1 MVVVAALADERCRS
15 GFARRAFGGER
26 TGLARAM
33 PRKKAA
39 PRRNDV
45 AGAVPAEDA
54 RRVRG
59 ASSGDDVPAKRGRFA
74 RAPPPTTA
82 VARLVPRGGD
92 ALVIATIAGVP
103 TRVDDAAS
111 APLVDHPTH
120 VLFERASVGDR
131 VRWRF
136 LRHAPDDA
144 SAPDRCPD
152 PDPDGLAWRAERPPS
167 EDAAVAFIELVRDG
181 ALAVVGPA
189 DPSGA
194 LSLGV
199 TPAATRDPPSH
210 PEEVSRRRAH
220 ARLRTALAW
229 LAPPSTRRERVAAGI
244 ESIPGDGDGD
254 GDGDGASGDGDAR
267 GCPSTPASPGAPAG
281 HSALRDVYDAA
292 RPPRD
297 TPPIEGDFP
306 ELVPTPRP
314 YQRRAVGWMVRRE
327 RGGAEAATKSGEPRE
342 RREDSRSSDGD
353 SFDDWG
359 GSRAFATHPLWSALP
374 TDDPKRPLYV
384 NWHTGQTTSVRFPP
398 PRDVRGGIL
407 ADEMGL
413 GKTVELLMCVLAN
426 RYVPDEKNERD
437 EEDDK
442 GVHVE
447 GTVDEGAHVEGTVEG
462 TVEGSKPDSKLESNV
477 DVSVKREAA
486 TDAATTSNADEDSKD
501 ETVNCACGATD
512 ADYEGM
518 WLACDDC
525 GAWSHARCVGYT
537 KTDERRHFRRAAAA
551 RKAADDARDR
561 ARRVAAHARAHAD
574 ESLER
579 AVEEAE
585 KAANEAEKAAVEA
598 ESTPPFSCGACVA
611 SKAGETF
618 SGPCGATLVVCPAP
632 ILPQWRSEIA
642 RHAKPGALRVLV
654 YEGQPRDAGGPVAE
668 AKRRRGASALGGD
681 GEVVSARDLAEADV
695 VLTTYDVLRHDLHHN
710 PSGSEGRAEGRNRRR
725 YRVLPTPL
733 TRLTWW
739 RVVLDEAQEVES
751 SAAAAG
757 AMARLVPGTHRWAVT
772 GTPVSR
778 GLEDLQGLFAFLG
791 GPSPL
796 TDAGWWRRMIQAPRD
811 AGDPDARRALRAIL
825 RRVMWRNA
833 RRDVADELR
842 LPPQGQTVTWLRP
855 SGIEAHWYAQQR
867 RVCEGAAREAL
878 RRVRDPRKR
887 TKKEIRGGGKREEE
901 EDDDDDDGDADE
913 VATIATA
920 AAAAAAAAARR
931 ARAAMGLTAA
941 GPGRRL
947 DGDGEDA
954 FADLIDDGESEHE
967 EDATAEDAVD
977 SAVRVD
983 LTMDSDDEE
992 DRYLTVDESRRVLAP
1007 LLRLRQAC
1015 NHPQAGTHGVR
1026 GLARGSAPSA
1036 HIGAG
1041 GIHAGAIMTMPQIHA
1056 VLIEKQ
1062 RTEAE
1067 EAQRLVAFTL
1077 NASAGVAMCRG
1088 RHAEAVAHY
1097 REVLRLEAAG
1107 AADGLGLR
1115 LDALQ
1120 RLHALHNLRL
1130 ALDAAANAASNAAP
1144 NAAPN
1149 AAAAGGSSVGFAPV
1163 SRALRDDS
1171 LASDAETERQ
1181 KYVAQRAG
1189 GSSAAADSLRKAT
1202 AAVEDAR
1209 RRSGARGRGP
1219 SGCAWWS
1226 AVVDAA
1232 SAAPD
1237 RGRAL
1242 FDRVTD
1248 AALGG
1253 SWQGRQIAF
1262 ADLSGFRYA
1271 LESDLAKMGD
1281 AREKFLERVAHL
1293 TRVTA
1298 EASEADVDAA
1308 GKCGVCV
1315 SRAFGEGEAFGG
1327 INRRNLEA
1335 VVSRARVVCQHCAA
1349 EPVVARYEDLVFGH
1363 AANNRDMYK
1372 GRGNVAQGDVGSGRS
1387 APSSAETALRFL
1399 ASRVPKSGLA
1409 AAAAAEAAAAHLEA
1423 MEGMRREFTR
1433 ASELIKRQR
1442 DELKARDEL
1451 VMATTRIRVRAA
1463 HEIAVAGLPDPIPE
1477 HLRASVVHEWEL
1489 DDMDEGYAADRAAY
1503 EADLRRAASQVRF
1516 LERLRSEDAAASDGG
1531 GAGPGAPAPAFECPV
1546 CHEDV
1551 DRSAA
1556 AAELA
1561 VLPCGHKLCVS
1572 CTDALVTRAPP
1583 PPPRQPRCFKCPT
1596 CRVRTPADEINYVSA
1611 GSSRQRVERWPA
1623 PGADSSVMDLQLGTE
1638 EEHLEG
1644 EAALVVRGSWGTKV
1658 EAVTRR
1664 VLWLL
1669 DGDRPGASPDV
1680 KAIVFSEW
1688 EDALRVVAAALRAN
1702 GVAAEHPSGGGRKLR
1717 DAIERFKRP
1726 AEAASEGRREHG
1738 DRSGANDDGVAVAE
1752 KHGAEPPPRVLLMPL
1767 RRGANGLNLTE
1778 AQHVIL
1784 LEPVLDPGAE
1794 AQAMKRVDRI
1804 GQTRPTCVHRFLL
1817 AGTVEENVQELSRR
1831 RREAAPG
1838 EAEDVGRARGGAGT
1852 GLKISEA
1859 GLLIEGKR
1867 TPR

>member
-1 MVVVAALADERCRS
+1 MFVATLADERCRS
-15 GFARRAFGGER
+15 GFARLAFGGER
-26 TGLARAM
+26 TGSARPM

-59 ASSGDDVPAKRGRFA
+59 ASSGDDAPAKRGRFA
-74 RAPPPTTA
+74 RAPSPTTA

-103 TRVDDAAS
+103 TRDDDAVS
-111 APLVDHPTH
+111 IPPLEDPTH
-120 VLFERASVGDR
+120 VLFERASAGDR

-144 SAPDRCPD
+144 SAPDRD
-152 PDPDGLAWRAERPPS
+152 PDPDGLAWRAERPPT
-167 EDAAVAFIELVRDG
+167 EDAAVAFIALVRDG
-181 ALAVVGPA
+181 TLAVVGSA

-194 LSLGV
+194 LSVGV
-199 TPAATRDPPSH
+199 TSAATVDPPSH

-220 ARLRTALAW
+220 ARLRAALAW

-244 ESIPGDGDGD
+244 ETGSFGYRDGILRDEDEDGDDYGD
-254 GDGDGASGDGDAR
+254 DGAIV
-267 GCPSTPASPGAPAG
+267 PVPAQSPGAPAG

-297 TPPIEGDFP
+297 TPPLEGDFP

-327 RGGAEAATKSGEPRE
+327 RGGAAAATKRG
-342 RREDSRSSDGD
+342 DSKED
-353 SFDDWG
+353 SFDVWG

-374 TDDPKRPLYV
+374 TDDPERPLYI

-398 PRDVRGGIL
+398 PRDVRGGVL

-426 RYVPDEKNERD
+426 KYVPEKEKNERD
-437 EEDDK
+437 ANDDGGEDFVQ
-442 GVHVE
+442 GE
-447 GTVDEGAHVEGTVEG
+447 
-462 TVEGSKPDSKLESNV
+462 DSKLDG
-477 DVSVKREAA
+477 DVVVQGEDSKLDGDVVVQGEDSKLDVAVKREASPA
-486 TDAATTSNADEDSKD
+486 SAAEKDSKDSKD
-501 ETVNCACGATD
+501 EVVNCACGATD

-525 GAWSHARCVGYT
+525 GGWSHARCVGYT
-537 KTDERRHFRRAAAA
+537 KTDERRHFRRVAAA
-551 RKAADDARDR
+551 REAADDARDA
-561 ARRVAAHARAHAD
+561 ARRFAADARAADARAD
-574 ESLER
+574 ESEDVVRDSFER
-579 AVEEAE
+579 AAEEAE
-585 KAANEAEKAAVEA
+585 KAAIEA

-611 SKAGETF
+611 RKAGETF

-668 AKRRRGASALGGD
+668 AKRRRGASASGGD
-681 GEVVSARDLAEADV
+681 GSVVSASDLAEADV

-725 YRVLPTPL
+725 YRVVPTPL

-772 GTPVSR
+772 GTPVTR

-811 AGDPDARRALRAIL
+811 AGDPDARRALRAVL

-833 RRDVADELR
+833 RRDVEDELR

-887 TKKEIRGGGKREEE
+887 TKKEDDSG
-901 EDDDDDDGDADE
+901 ED
-913 VATIATA
+913 ATIATA
-920 AAAAAAAAARR
+920 AAAAAAAARR
-931 ARAAMGLTAA
+931 ARATMGWTAA
-941 GPGRRL
+941 GSGRRL
-947 DGDGEDA
+947 DGGGEDA
-954 FADLIDDGESEHE
+954 FENLVDDGESGHE
-967 EDATAEDAVD
+967 EDAEDATAEDAVA

-983 LTMDSDDEE
+983 LTRDSDDDE

-1077 NASAGVAMCRG
+1077 NASAGVAMCQG
-1088 RHAEAVAHY
+1088 RHAEAIAHY

-1130 ALDAAANAASNAAP
+1130 ALDAAANAAATDRND
-1144 NAAPN
+1144 
-1149 AAAAGGSSVGFAPV
+1149 SVPV
-1163 SRALRDDS
+1163 SRALRDDT

-1189 GSSAAADSLRKAT
+1189 GASSASESLRKAT

-1226 AVVDAA
+1226 SVVDAA

-1253 SWQGRQIAF
+1253 GWQGRQIAF

-1281 AREKFLERVAHL
+1281 ARETFLERVAHL

-1298 EASEADVDAA
+1298 EASEEDVDAA

-1327 INRRNLEA
+1327 VNRRNLEA
-1335 VVSRARVVCQHCAA
+1335 VVSRARIVCQHCAA

-1409 AAAAAEAAAAHLEA
+1409 AAAAEAAAAHLEA

-1463 HEIAVAGLPDPIPE
+1463 HEVAVTGLPDPVPE

-1516 LERLRSEDAAASDGG
+1516 LERLRSEDADASDGVADA
-1531 GAGPGAPAPAFECPV
+1531 GAGAPRAFECPV

-1551 DRSAA
+1551 DGSAA

-1583 PPPRQPRCFKCPT
+1583 PPPRHPRCFKCPT

-1611 GSSRQRVERWPA
+1611 GSSRRRVERWPA
-1623 PGADSSVMDLQLGTE
+1623 PGADASVMDHQLGTE

-1669 DGDRPGASPDV
+1669 DGDRPGARADV

-1688 EDALRVVAAALRAN
+1688 EDALRVVAAALHAN
-1702 GVAAEHPSGGGRKLR
+1702 GVAAEHPSGGGKKLR

-1726 AEAASEGRREHG
+1726 AEAASERDGG
-1738 DRSGANDDGVAVAE
+1738 GVVGASFATTS
-1752 KHGAEPPPRVLLMPL
+1752 PPPRVLLMPL

-1817 AGTVEENVQELSRR
+1817 SGTVEENVQELSRR

-1852 GLKISEA
+1852 GLKVSEA
-1859 GLLIEGKR
+1859 ELLIEGKR